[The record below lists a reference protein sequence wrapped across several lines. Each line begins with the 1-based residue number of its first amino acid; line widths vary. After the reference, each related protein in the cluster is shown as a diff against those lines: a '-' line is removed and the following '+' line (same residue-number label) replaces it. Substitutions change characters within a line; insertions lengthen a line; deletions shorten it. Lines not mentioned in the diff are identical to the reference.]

1 MINSDQGRRVFA
13 LEVGGL
19 LYRYHSG
26 GGVTGLSSTIATD
39 ISYQDIEAIVEVS
52 SVSSSLDIAGGVGQY
67 SATTITLAVD
77 RRRGGE
83 GDPGIIFGRCGQR
96 SASTRARIKSSV
108 TRDDRFIPIDTDL
121 SALTYPRLLHIGAE
135 TVRADA
141 FVTGLKVDALNGRA
155 VGNTPRQTHS
165 VLLEGSTVPEV
176 TTEITTFR
184 GRRAKLYAAH
194 QHPDGGL
201 SSWLEVV
208 NGFIESSPIIEEQDK
223 VSLSIV
229 PLTALIDTQLGDKGI
244 GQCSLL
250 DGFHYY
256 GVNGN
261 NIEYGLTWH
270 KLLGRYDIDQ
280 TSTITA
286 STISLL
292 KQGASWIVTDFDV
305 SLPNGSI
312 DNNAIRQPHPRY
324 PLLVEPFRVG
334 AQAAYPTAI
343 TETVN
348 SGGDT
353 IYTLTLGS
361 QTESHTAAEL
371 QGMERLEVH
380 YATSRMTE
388 LKHHQLGLDEVKR
401 WPDVVNDTLVASG
414 PTGTSGFNGGWARWV
429 LNGETEVIAKKNTN
443 SRVKIEVLMWSDI
456 STFMRES
463 RRQGFSDYRNNLYW
477 EDANTALLALQN
489 HSRCWYPIDL
499 SDSPEDFVQDW
510 RVRHESGVFRRFIIE
525 PPALSITESIQ
536 GVASAYY
543 QLFEDRFLVESSL
556 GLPSSLGSAR
566 FDIVVRF
573 TDRKTNEQR
582 DQIYVATH
590 ETTATFDGADVG
602 VFVHLDP
609 AQDFSQ
615 CVSFGNWRGY
625 ERVNIFRA
633 SRINGD
639 RPGVALLKLLESGG
653 GEQLNGTYDVFTL
666 GLNID
671 SSNIDETS
679 FLSVDSTSLI
689 TVGTF
694 IRGDDGD
701 LRDLVESILKLLSA
715 AIVMK
720 RDPSTGSNKITLV
733 SIGNDRSA
741 NTDLT
746 ISAGDWLADPPP
758 YWGVYEDIVT
768 QIEYE
773 YDYDAIQD
781 KYMSSVLFNNQEA
794 ITRYGGERSKITL
807 TLPGLSSDDFGRGAG
822 DRFAEFLPT
831 SSRIFNLLSNPLRV
845 WRGEIGTGQSIFLD
859 VGSYVKVSSPH
870 LKGYSDAYGVVD
882 GVGMVRAIRQ
892 ELMSEGCEVEIIV
905 TGLSPVAWNAT
916 AKVTSITT
924 TSVTVSEDDFSSY
937 TVDDVSFFKVGDVVD
952 YVPLGDHDNA
962 ITGLT
967 IQSISTNTITFT
979 AAHGISSLN
988 GTLEP
993 TTYANASALH
1003 QADAYLANSSDKI
1016 NTTVDAQE
1024 YS

>member
-26 GGVTGLSSTIATD
+26 GGVTGLSTTIAPT
-39 ISYQDIEAIVEVS
+39 INYQDIEAIVEVS

-67 SATTITLAVD
+67 SATTVTLSVD
-77 RRRGGE
+77 RRRGGD
-83 GDPGIIFGRCGQR
+83 GDPGVVFGRCGQR
-96 SASTRARIKSSV
+96 SASTRAQLTASMSRAASTVQINQ
-108 TRDDRFIPIDTDL
+108 DL
-121 SALTYPRLLHIGAE
+121 SSLSYPRLLHIGAE
-135 TVRADA
+135 TV
-141 FVTGLKVDALNGRA
+141 KALSATSTSVNVLAGRA

-194 QHPDGGL
+194 QHPDGSL

-261 NIEYGLTWH
+261 HLEYAISWH
-270 KLLGRYDIDQ
+270 KTLGVYRIDQ

-286 STISLL
+286 STLSLL
-292 KQGASWIVTDFDV
+292 KNGQSWLTTDF
-305 SLPNGSI
+305 SLTLPNGSA

-324 PLLVEPFRVG
+324 PLLVAALDPRPK
-334 AQAAYPTAI
+334 AAYPTAL
-343 TETVN
+343 TETTN
-348 SGGDT
+348 AGGDT

-361 QTESHTAAEL
+361 QTESYTTAEL
-371 QGMERLEVH
+371 QDLERLEVH
-380 YATSRMTE
+380 YATSRITE
-388 LKHHQLGLDEVKR
+388 LKHHQLGSDEVKR

-414 PTGTSGFNGGWARWV
+414 PTNTSGFDGGWARWV
-429 LNGETEVIAKKNTN
+429 LNGETELVVRKNTN
-443 SRVKIEVLMWSDI
+443 SQVQVEVILWS
-456 STFMRES
+456 SKGAFMLNARRE
-463 RRQGFSDYRNNLYW
+463 GFGDYRNIKYW
-477 EDANTALLALQN
+477 EDANTAEMALDDR
-489 HSRCWYPIDL
+489 SRCWFPIDL
-499 SDSPEDFVQDW
+499 SARPEDFIQDI
-510 RVRHESGVFRRFIIE
+510 RRQSSVNNFRRFRVQ

-536 GVASAYY
+536 GVASSYY

-556 GLPSSLGSAR
+556 GLPSSLGSSR

-615 CVSFGNWRGY
+615 CVSFGNWKGY

-671 SSNIDETS
+671 SSHIDETS

-689 TVGTF
+689 TVDTF
-694 IRGDDGD
+694 ISGDDGD

-720 RDPSTGSNKITLV
+720 RDPSTGLNKITLV

-794 ITRYGGERSKITL
+794 ITRYGGERSKVTL

-845 WRGEIGTGQSIFLD
+845 WRGEIGTGQSIYLD

-916 AKVTSITT
+916 AKVTSITLD
-924 TSVTVSEDDFSSY
+924 SVTVSEDDFSSS
-937 TVDDVSFFKVGDVVD
+937 TVDDVSFFRVGDVVD

-993 TTYANASALH
+993 TTYASASALH
-1003 QADAYLANSSDKI
+1003 QVDAYLANSSDKI

>member
-26 GGVTGLSSTIATD
+26 GGVTGLASTIATD

-96 SASTRARIKSSV
+96 SASTRAQIKSSV
-108 TRDDRFIPIDTDL
+108 ARDDRYIPIDTDL

-194 QHPDGGL
+194 QYPDGSL

-256 GVNGN
+256 GTES
-261 NIEYGLTWH
+261 NILEYGMRQ
-270 KLLGRYDIDQ
+270 GYVFQYAVDS
-280 TSTITA
+280 TSAITA
-286 STISLL
+286 GTISLIKNDNTTL
-292 KQGASWIVTDFDV
+292 SLDYDV
-305 SLPNGSI
+305 SLPRGSVDTDFNG
-312 DNNAIRQPHPRY
+312 QPHPRY
-324 PLLVEPFRVG
+324 PRLKPLFSIEDKYAFT
-334 AQAAYPTAI
+334 TAI
-343 TETVN
+343 TQGTN
-348 SGGDT
+348 TGGQT
-353 IYTLTLGS
+353 IYTCTLAS
-361 QTESHTAAEL
+361 QTESFTQAEL
-371 QGMERLEVH
+371 QDITHLTVPRLV
-380 YATSRMTE
+380 E
-388 LKHHQLGLDEVKR
+388 LKQHELGSSELKK
-401 WPDVVNDTLVASG
+401 WPDVINETLESDG
-414 PTGTSGFNGGWARWV
+414 PTSSAGLSGGVARWV
-429 LNGETEVIAKKNTN
+429 FNGDTEIVVNKTTRSNQGIEVYLWSNKARFIIEVEGNWQN
-443 SRVKIEVLMWSDI
+443 SRYWRTANSALMALDD
-456 STFMRES
+456 RS
-463 RRQGFSDYRNNLYW
+463 RV
-477 EDANTALLALQN
+477 
-489 HSRCWYPIDL
+489 WYPMDL
-499 SDSPEDFVQDW
+499 STRQEDFVQDI
-510 RVRHESGVFRRFIIE
+510 RGTFDGVFRDLRIRPPTTSARF
-525 PPALSITESIQ
+525 SIQ

-543 QLFEDRFLVESSL
+543 QIYEDRFLVESSL
-556 GLPSSLGSAR
+556 GLPSSLGSSR

-615 CVSFGNWRGY
+615 CVSFGNWKGY

-671 SSNIDETS
+671 SSHIDETS

-689 TVGTF
+689 TVDTF
-694 IRGDDGD
+694 ISGDDGD

-781 KYMSSVLFNNQEA
+781 KYLSSVLFNNQEA

-845 WRGEIGTGQSIFLD
+845 WRGEIGTGLSIYLD

-924 TSVTVSEDDFSSY
+924 TSVTVSEDDFSSS
-937 TVDDVSFFKVGDVVD
+937 TVDDVSFFRVGDVVD

-979 AAHGISSLN
+979 AAHGISSLD

-993 TTYANASALH
+993 TNYANASALH
-1003 QADAYLANSSDKI
+1003 QADAYLANVSDAI